1 MKFKNDFGRS
11 MMEMILYLGL
21 VVVLTASTL
30 KMYAD
35 SVEKTR
41 LVEFE
46 TTIDDLKEN
55 VNNYFLGRALPG
67 DDGWTSFLNDA
78 YKGSL
83 YNPWGGNI
91 TLTTG
96 TIAAAPYNKMFY
108 TTKLENLQQ
117 PQCISVANAFVGKE
131 AFAVNI
137 GGTALTGNNLNI
149 GSIAS
154 ECVDGTNTVTGYF
167 YKE

>member
-1 MKFKNDFGRS
+1 MKFKNDIGRS

-46 TTIDDLKEN
+46 TTIDEVKEN
-55 VNNYFLGRALPG
+55 VNNYFLGRQLPEN
-67 DDGWTSFLNDA
+67 WNTFLSEVHN
-78 YKGSL
+78 GSI

-91 TLTTG
+91 TLLTQEG
-96 TIAAAPYNKMFY
+96 SKIKYGMQLSN
-108 TTKLENLQQ
+108 LEQSV
-117 PQCISVANAFVGKE
+117 CIRVANAFIGKE
-131 AFAVNI
+131 AIAVNI
-137 GGTALTGNNLNI
+137 DGTSLTDSNLNI
-149 GSIAS
+149 GAVAGA
-154 ECVDGTNTVTGYF
+154 CKDDATVIGYF
-167 YKE
+167 KKE